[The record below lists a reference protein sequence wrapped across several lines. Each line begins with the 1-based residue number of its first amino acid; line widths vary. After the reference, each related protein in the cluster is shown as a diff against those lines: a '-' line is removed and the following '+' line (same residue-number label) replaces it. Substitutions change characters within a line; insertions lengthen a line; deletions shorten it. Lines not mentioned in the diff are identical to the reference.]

1 MASPTTKTIHQ
12 IVSPDGK
19 ACKAVGTENIWI
31 GYGNPSQEFGVPT
44 GDNEVTP
51 LSTGKLYYAELM
63 KEFNNA
69 QQEIYITGWQVNWDA
84 QLDAAGTRLFDV
96 LLKAARRGVKIC
108 VMPWDDP
115 GAGVETYDRS
125 TKAALEHIN
134 QLTGKDNVIVQLAGA
149 HADEAASFF
158 SHHQKQVVID
168 RKISFVGGLDIAYG
182 RLDDEH
188 FKLQANADGREA
200 MNRYNGCIALTGKL
214 ADTQTVEAAWL
225 EGGWDKHAKI
235 PFTVRKTNAQIVI
248 DKMAG
253 GARWQIPSGGLTTID
268 PSTQPR
274 MPWQDVHCKIVGPA
288 TDELVR
294 NFVLRWNST
303 KPKTKLHLP
312 VKTKYAIENKCLV
325 QVLRSA
331 PHKMRKNEYSV
342 LSAAEKRQTSEPLRA
357 QDDILRAMNTLIQKA
372 QHFIYIE
379 SQFFVSGFNTEATYL
394 DSPRNR
400 PAQQIIDAESALG
413 RTATRLAGF
422 NDNQL
427 PSNTLLET
435 LGNRLKQI
443 ILDRA
448 SRPFHVYITLPVHP
462 EGKLNEGAIVGQV
475 YWTMQ
480 SLVFGSQSLLNRI
493 RRSLK
498 AKQIFDKDPK
508 ADWNKVYLD
517 GDDSY
522 KDIPLE
528 KCFEYVTL
536 LNLRNWD
543 KLGSGP
549 NERYVT
555 EQVYIHSKLMIVD
568 DRYAILG
575 SANINDRSLLGT
587 RDSELAVLVVD
598 TDSKQRDLKSN
609 GKQVPVRK
617 FARELRKQVWR
628 KIFGITAGGDKA
640 ATELAN
646 AVLHPAAPASWKAIQ
661 KRAKQ
666 NTELYEAAFDW
677 IPRDQNAYRKKDDD
691 GKKMYASI
699 WPRWNKA
706 TAKLS
711 TKEKPLDS
719 MEGRPMP
726 FDARFWEAPQHTA
739 SGIAGL
745 NNIKG
750 FITLL
755 PIHWTEGENNKI
767 PYHNA
772 LLTKIERQGTP
783 ITSIAR
789 NTTSDSLPEPE
800 KASHS

>member
-19 ACKAVGTENIWI
+19 ACKAVGTENVWV
-31 GYGNPSQEFGVPT
+31 GYGDPTQEFGVPT
-44 GDNEVTP
+44 GNNEVTP
-51 LSTGKLYYAELM
+51 LSTGKLYYAELI

-69 QQEIYITGWQVNWDA
+69 QQEIYIAGWQVNWDA

-96 LLKAARRGVKIC
+96 LLKAARRDVKIY
-108 VMPWDDP
+108 VMPWNDP

-134 QLTGKDNVIVQLAGA
+134 KLTGKDNVIVQLAGS
-149 HADEAASFF
+149 HPDEAESFF

-168 RKISFVGGLDIAYG
+168 RKISFVGGLDVAYG

-200 MNRYNGCIALTGKL
+200 LNRYNGCIALTGKL
-214 ADTQTVEAAWL
+214 ADKQTVEAAWL
-225 EGGWDKHAKI
+225 EGGWDKNVRI
-235 PFTVRKTNAQIVI
+235 PFTEVKTNAQIVI
-248 DKMAG
+248 DKMAA
-253 GARWQIPSGGLTTID
+253 GARWQTPAAGLTTID
-268 PSTQPR
+268 PGTQPR

-288 TDELVR
+288 TDDLVR
-294 NFVLRWNST
+294 NFVLRWNSAR
-303 KPKTKLHLP
+303 PKTRLALP
-312 VKTKYAIENKCLV
+312 TKKKYPIENKCLV

-331 PHKMRKNEYSV
+331 PYRMRIKEHAV
-342 LSAAEKRQTSEPLRA
+342 LDNAERRQMSQPLRA

-379 SQFFVSGFNTEATYL
+379 SQFFVSGFKNEAKNEAQPT
-394 DSPRNR
+394 R
-400 PAQQIIDAESALG
+400 PAQQVIDAGGGAG
-413 RTATRLAGF
+413 RAATRVWELEWKNRG
-422 NDNQL
+422 NEP
-427 PSNTLLET
+427 PSNTLLKT
-435 LGNRLKQI
+435 LG
-443 ILDRA
+443 DRIDQVI
-448 SRPFHVYITLPVHP
+448 RDCVGQPFHVYITLPVHP

-508 ADWNKVYLD
+508 ANWSKVYLD
-517 GDDSY
+517 GDQSY

-536 LNLRNWD
+536 LNLRNWA

-549 NERYVT
+549 KERYVT

-568 DRYAILG
+568 DRYAIVG
-575 SANINDRSLLGT
+575 SANVNDRSLLGT

-609 GKQVPVRK
+609 GKQVPVRA

-640 ATELAN
+640 ANELAN
-646 AVLHPAAPASWKAIQ
+646 AVLYPAAPASWKAIQ

-677 IPRDQNAYRKKDDD
+677 IPRNRNAYTQTDQE
-691 GKKMYASI
+691 GNEIFASI
-699 WPRWNKA
+699 WPIWDSSEQSSRKA
-706 TAKLS
+706 K
-711 TKEKPLDS
+711 K
-719 MEGRPMP
+719 GFMP
-726 FDARFWEAPQHTA
+726 FEADFWKAPRHNPAATK
-739 SGIAGL
+739 L
-745 NNIKG
+745 EEVKG
-750 FITLL
+750 FITFL
-755 PIHWTEGENNKI
+755 PIHWTRNEDNKI
-767 PYHNA
+767 PYHNS
-772 LLTKIERQGTP
+772 LLTKIELQGTP
-783 ITSIAR
+783 SSTTIAQ
-789 NTTSDSLPEPE
+789 NTTSESSPDLE